1 MNYDLIN
8 KSTKSCH
15 LLQITFSKKQALEL
29 TECIKIDKELHHHNS
44 LKLFFKG
51 CPIALLQ

>member
-1 MNYDLIN
+1 MSP
-8 KSTKSCH
+8 STKYVTFFK
-15 LLQITFSKKQALEL
+15 ITFSKKQALEL